1 MDRSSTYRH
10 HIRKPTSAST
20 ESPSATQTAN
30 RVSPRR
36 VGSFATCP
44 MMNSRPSWVARAA
57 RSGAHRAAECRLAY
71 TRFGRGWLLYRW
83 HQAGTVAGP
92 QRVHSRHL
100 SVPGFQLVTQTGQA
114 DLHYSRKSKGGRMRG
129 EQVAASFMAQLA
141 HAVQSDAARVKP
153 WTDNG
158 DDCGSG
164 NALRNAVV
172 KLDPLA
178 RWSTS
183 SMDRMTIRSADTP
196 IYGRCSVFR
205 SQALTCRGN
214 LCRHH
219 SRFLRGGGTPAAR
232 SVEVFG

>member
-1 MDRSSTYRH
+1 
-10 HIRKPTSAST
+10 
-20 ESPSATQTAN
+20 
-30 RVSPRR
+30 
-36 VGSFATCP
+36 
-44 MMNSRPSWVARAA
+44 
-57 RSGAHRAAECRLAY
+57 
-71 TRFGRGWLLYRW
+71 
-83 HQAGTVAGP
+83 
-92 QRVHSRHL
+92 
-100 SVPGFQLVTQTGQA
+100 
-114 DLHYSRKSKGGRMRG
+114 MRG

-158 DDCGSG
+158 DDCESG

-205 SQALTCRGN
+205 SPALTCRGN
-214 LCRHH
+214 LCPPP
-219 SRFLRGGGTPAAR
+219 FPVPKRGRDPAAR
-232 SVEVFG
+232 SDEVFG